1 MLEGREEAVGSGSGP
16 VGGGARGMREK
27 IELFWVER
35 TVLAKASSE
44 LDTRRIRRGSDES
57 VWRELA
63 TLNVGD
69 CGGEE
74 NVDML
79 GSAWSPRRE
88 NAFPD
93 KGGDACEIGTGP
105 PLGTNFLLNE
115 GTLKF
120 GAGGDAHRIKCSGTG
135 GEGASRSSITS
146 VMGRGGGIGDIYT
159 DCRTP

>member
-1 MLEGREEAVGSGSGP
+1 MLVGREEEVGSGSGP

-27 IELFWVER
+27 MVPFWVER
-35 TVLAKASSE
+35 TVLANASSE

-74 NVDML
+74 NVDIF
-79 GSAWSPRRE
+79 GSAKSTRRE
-88 NAFPD
+88 NALLD
-93 KGGDACEIGTGP
+93 KGGEACEIGTGP

-120 GAGGDAHRIKCSGTG
+120 GAGGDALRMRVSGTD
-135 GEGASRSSITS
+135 GEGACRSSITS
-146 VMGRGGGIGDIYT
+146 VMGRGGGIGDI
-159 DCRTP
+159 